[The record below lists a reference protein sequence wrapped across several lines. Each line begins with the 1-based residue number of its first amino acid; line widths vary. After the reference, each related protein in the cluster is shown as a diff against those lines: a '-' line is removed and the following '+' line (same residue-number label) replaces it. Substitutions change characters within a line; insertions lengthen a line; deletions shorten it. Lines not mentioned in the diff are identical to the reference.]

1 MDFFNFSSL
10 NDELNMALRLIAA
23 YLLSGLIG
31 FEREKAQRP
40 AGLRTHIL
48 VGVGST
54 AFMLISIY
62 GFDGLGTVRDPAR
75 LAAQV
80 VTGIG
85 FIGAGAIWRSDAS
98 VGGLTTAASIWITAA
113 VGMMV
118 GVGMYFMATLV
129 TLMAW
134 FTLRWLKPANHRR
147 TPRVKNNRYG
157 EPSLVRDANDP
168 DDFN

>member
-1 MDFFNFSSL
+1 
-10 NDELNMALRLIAA
+10 MALRLLAA
-23 YLLSGLIG
+23 YCLSGIIG
-31 FEREKAQRP
+31 FEREKAHRP

-62 GFDGLGTVRDPAR
+62 GFEGLGTNRDPAR

-85 FIGAGAIWRSDAS
+85 FIGAGAIWRSEAS
-98 VGGLTTAASIWITAA
+98 VGGLTTSASIWITAA

-118 GVGMYFMATLV
+118 GTGMYMMGSLV

-147 TPRVKNNRYG
+147 IPHVKNNRYG
-157 EPSLVRDANDP
+157 EPSLIRDADDP

>member
-1 MDFFNFSSL
+1 MDFLNFSSL
-10 NDELNMALRLIAA
+10 NNELNMALRLIAA
-23 YLLSGLIG
+23 YVLSALIG
-31 FEREKAQRP
+31 FEREKAHRP

-48 VGVGST
+48 VGVGAT

-62 GFDGLGTVRDPAR
+62 GFDGLGTSRDPAR

-80 VTGIG
+80 VAGIG
-85 FIGAGAIWRSDAS
+85 FIGAGAIWRSQTN

-113 VGMMV
+113 VGMML
-118 GVGMYFMATLV
+118 GAGMYIMGTLV

-147 TPRVKNNRYG
+147 VQPGKNTRYG
-157 EPSLVRDANDP
+157 EPSLIEDDA

>member
-1 MDFFNFSSL
+1 MDFINFSSF
-10 NDELNMALRLIAA
+10 NNELNMALRLIVA

-48 VGVGST
+48 VGVGAT

-62 GFDGLGTVRDPAR
+62 GFDGLGTARDPAR

-85 FIGAGAIWRSDAS
+85 FIGAGAIWRSDAN

-118 GVGMYFMATLV
+118 GVGMYFMATVV

-147 TPRVKNNRYG
+147 VPRVKNKRYG
-157 EPSLVRDANDP
+157 EPSLIRDADDP

>member
-1 MDFFNFSSL
+1 MDFLNFSSL
-10 NDELNMALRLIAA
+10 NNELNMALRLLAA
-23 YLLSGLIG
+23 YLFSAIIG
-31 FEREKAQRP
+31 FERERAHRP

-48 VGVGST
+48 VGVGAT

-62 GFDGLGTVRDPAR
+62 GFDGLETVRDPAR

-85 FIGAGAIWRSDAS
+85 FIGAGAIWRSDNS

-118 GVGMYFMATLV
+118 GVGMYFMALLV
-129 TLMAW
+129 TIMAW

-147 TPRVKNNRYG
+147 VPHVKNKRYG
-157 EPSLVRDANDP
+157 EPSLIRDADDP

>member
-1 MDFFNFSSL
+1 MDFFNFSSI
-10 NDELNMALRLIAA
+10 NNELNMAMRLIAA

-48 VGVGST
+48 VGVGAT

-62 GFDGLGTVRDPAR
+62 GFDGLGTARDPAR

-85 FIGAGAIWRSDAS
+85 FIGAGAIWRSDAN

-118 GVGMYFMATLV
+118 GVGMYITAALV
-129 TLMAW
+129 TLLAW
-134 FTLRWLKPANHRR
+134 ITLRWLKPANHRR
-147 TPRVKNNRYG
+147 VPRMKNKRYG
-157 EPSLVRDANDP
+157 EPSLIREAEDP
-168 DDFN
+168 DDYN